1 VDASTI
7 SIATDATTTFIVTDA
22 TMTLIVTV
30 TEATMIGYV
39 DFRSHFRINPPSLI
53 CFVVPFF
60 KSLGHTDRG
69 FCLRS
74 NH

>member
-1 VDASTI
+1 MVSVVVVDATTI
-7 SIATDATTTFIVTDA
+7 SIATDATTTFIVT
-22 TMTLIVTV
+22 V
-30 TEATMIGYV
+30 TEATLIGYV

-69 FCLRS
+69 FCLGQRE
-74 NH
+74 